1 MDSGRSSLLSALYSG
16 VPFST
21 TLNADMNEALQEI
34 HDFLPCRTPQ
44 QWIEN
49 ALANQD
55 LMLIDH
61 AHCEKKAAS
70 TALSLMYRYVDNTEL
85 LNKMSRL
92 AREELR
98 HFEQVLAIMKKRG
111 VTYDHLTPAR
121 YAAGLRQEVRAED
134 PGRLVDVLVVGA
146 IIEARS
152 CERFATLAP
161 HLDEK
166 LADFYNS
173 LLKSEARH
181 YQDYLKLAQQ
191 ANGGAVDHRVKAFLD
206 IEHYL
211 ITEPDTEFRF
221 HSGPLP

>member
-1 MDSGRSSLLSALYSG
+1 MTDSL
-16 VPFST
+16 
-21 TLNADMNEALQEI
+21 DQI

-44 QWIEN
+44 RWIEN

-70 TALSLMYRYVDNTEL
+70 TALSLMYRYVDNTDL
-85 LNKMSRL
+85 LNRMSRL

-111 VTYDHLTPAR
+111 VSYGHLSPAR
-121 YAAGLRQEVRAED
+121 YAAGLRQEVRTED
-134 PGRLVDVLVVGA
+134 PGRLVDVLIVGA

-152 CERFATLAP
+152 CERFAALAP
-161 HLDEK
+161 HLDAT
-166 LADFYNS
+166 LSDFYTG

-181 YQDYLKLAQQ
+181 YRDYLTLAEQAAGNRVEDRVATFLALEQQ
-191 ANGGAVDHRVKAFLD
+191 L
-206 IEHYL
+206 IE
-211 ITEPDTEFRF
+211 TPDTEFRF
-221 HSGPLP
+221 HSGPV

>member
-1 MDSGRSSLLSALYSG
+1 
-16 VPFST
+16 
-21 TLNADMNEALQEI
+21 MNDALQEI

-44 QWIEN
+44 QWIDN

-70 TALSLMYRYVDNTEL
+70 TALSLMYRYVDNTDL

-98 HFEQVLAIMKKRG
+98 HFEQVLAIMQKRG
-111 VTYDHLTPAR
+111 VDYCHLTPAR
-121 YAAGLRQEVRAED
+121 YAAGLRQEVRSED
-134 PGRLVDVLVVGA
+134 PGRLVDVLIVGA

-152 CERFATLAP
+152 CERFAALAP
-161 HLDEK
+161 FLDEK
-166 LADFYNS
+166 LADFYTS

-181 YQDYLKLAQQ
+181 YQDYLTLAEQ
-191 ANGGAVDHRVKAFLD
+191 AAGESIQARVGDFLAL
-206 IEHYL
+206 ERAL
-211 ITEPDTEFRF
+211 IKEPDTEFRF
-221 HSGPLP
+221 HSGPVSA

>member
-1 MDSGRSSLLSALYSG
+1 VRYTRGPQINHRNDA
-16 VPFST
+16 
-21 TLNADMNEALQEI
+21 MNDALQEI

-44 QWIEN
+44 QWIDN

-70 TALSLMYRYVDNTEL
+70 TALSLMYRYVNNTEL
-85 LNKMSRL
+85 LNRMSRL

-98 HFEQVLAIMKKRG
+98 HFEQVLAIMNKRG
-111 VTYDHLTPAR
+111 VEYCHLTPAR
-121 YAAGLRQEVRAED
+121 YAAGLRQEVRSED
-134 PGRLVDVLVVGA
+134 PGRLVDVLIVGA

-152 CERFATLAP
+152 CERFAALAP
-161 HLDEK
+161 FLDEK
-166 LADFYNS
+166 LEDFYTG

-191 ANGGAVDHRVKAFLD
+191 AAAGPVDDRVAEFLV
-206 IEHYL
+206 IEKRL
-211 ITEPDTEFRF
+211 IEEPDSEFRF
-221 HSGPLP
+221 HSGPLR

>member
-1 MDSGRSSLLSALYSG
+1 
-16 VPFST
+16 
-21 TLNADMNEALQEI
+21 MNDALQEI
-34 HDFLPCRTPQ
+34 HNFLPCRTPQ

-70 TALSLMYRYVDNTEL
+70 TALSLMYRYVDNTDL

-111 VTYDHLTPAR
+111 VDYCHLTPAR
-121 YAAGLRQEVRAED
+121 YAAGLRQEVRSED
-134 PGRLVDVLVVGA
+134 PGRLVDVLIVGA

-152 CERFATLAP
+152 CERFAALAP
-161 HLDEK
+161 FLDEK
-166 LADFYNS
+166 LADFYTS

-181 YQDYLKLAQQ
+181 YQDYLTLAEQ
-191 ANGGAVDHRVKAFLD
+191 AAGEPIAARAEDFGRRLPDAGLVEAALALRLLGLLLAASAAVDGFHRGAIRRSQK
-206 IEHYL
+206 
-211 ITEPDTEFRF
+211 
-221 HSGPLP
+221 